1 MQGINRTRH
10 KALITLVHQ
19 LDEVLNTTDYDIAYD
34 PSQIR
39 QMEELLAHYEKLL
52 EELQVCIGTYEE
64 LHKSVRFKT
73 LAPLCRKLRKE
84 GEELPQINGQ
94 ALRI

>member
-10 KALITLVHQ
+10 KALMTLVHK
-19 LDEVLNTTDYDIAYD
+19 LDEMLYTKDYDIAYD
-34 PSQIR
+34 TSQIR

-52 EELQVCIGTYEE
+52 EELQVCLGTYEE
-64 LHKSVRFKT
+64 LYKSGRFKT

-84 GEELPQINGQ
+84 GEELPRINGQ